1 MSKSVYLKNC
11 FENLGLYYCF
21 ENLATDLKKLCRRVS
36 LANCHSIIFWIV
48 ICLFPDIHLFL
59 INCYFFQFLNYMSL
73 PVFDLFLPVSASF
86 LIVSTSFYSFTC
98 LCVDQLFTSRFYLFL
113 LIYQSFHILLFR
125 LFYQW
130 NRILLRKF
138 KMFTIYP
145 FEQNKNTQNMYIFSI
160 DVSNYES
167 EISTSD
173 SSEEPTKKIFQR
185 KLFNET
191 PKRFFKPRGAV
202 LCLQFD
208 LFSALLSTLLFVSLF
223 YAYNCKL
230 FVSPH
235 EI

>member
-1 MSKSVYLKNC
+1 
-11 FENLGLYYCF
+11 
-21 ENLATDLKKLCRRVS
+21 
-36 LANCHSIIFWIV
+36 
-48 ICLFPDIHLFL
+48 
-59 INCYFFQFLNYMSL
+59 MSL

-185 KLFNET
+185 KLFNEI

-230 FVSPH
+230 FVSLH

>member
-1 MSKSVYLKNC
+1 MWKNFIIELFLTAKVMTPSFGVLKSPYSCHPWPLKLKFCEQVSVFKKC
-11 FENLGLYYCF
+11 FEKLSLYHCF

-130 NRILLRKF
+130 NRILSRKF

-145 FEQNKNTQNMYIFSI
+145 FE
-160 DVSNYES
+160 
-167 EISTSD
+167 
-173 SSEEPTKKIFQR
+173 
-185 KLFNET
+185 
-191 PKRFFKPRGAV
+191 
-202 LCLQFD
+202 
-208 LFSALLSTLLFVSLF
+208 
-223 YAYNCKL
+223 
-230 FVSPH
+230 
-235 EI
+235 